1 MVENRCPRRWF
12 PLQTRSR
19 RSIPQTLVCSSFLNK
34 KKHTLLSATVFPGLE
49 KLVSSVLAFF
59 FSFLFSRSLLWGC
72 FLLRLFYCN
81 EEKSPEGISLP
92 LQARHNQTSDGFLDG
107 PGHRA
112 KPSFSCFPALWPRR
126 RRSHTTA
133 ALLGLSFLLVV
144 DGSSDGGK
152 LWRLYSGF
160 FFCEK
165 QLLQHLI
172 FL

>member
-1 MVENRCPRRWF
+1 M
-12 PLQTRSR
+12 
-19 RSIPQTLVCSSFLNK
+19 CSSFLNK

-59 FSFLFSRSLLWGC
+59 SFLHFFKIPSLR
-72 FLLRLFYCN
+72 LLFARLFYCN

>member
-1 MVENRCPRRWF
+1 MENRCPRRWF

-34 KKHTLLSATVFPGLE
+34 KKSTLCYRLPFSRFGEASFICPRV
-49 KLVSSVLAFF
+49 F
-59 FSFLFSRSLLWGC
+59 FSFLHFFKIPSLR
-72 FLLRLFYCN
+72 LLFARLFYCN

-152 LWRLYSGF
+152 LWRL
-160 FFCEK
+160 
-165 QLLQHLI
+165 H
-172 FL
+172 